1 MRHLRNFDLC
11 ENHLNQ
17 EVLVDLEFLK
27 AQSLIAEIAVTLT
40 LTIAYGSICVGWL
53 FKPLLSHL
61 SS

>member
-11 ENHLNQ
+11 ENRLNQ

-40 LTIAYGSICVGWL
+40 LTIA
-53 FKPLLSHL
+53 
-61 SS
+61 